1 MCTVHFQ
8 YMMRYDNGTL
18 CQHLIVIKLALDACI
33 SVCNVWDQSSVYIF
47 LRQHRGKVT
56 GIAFNPVSPHL
67 YSCGSVGSLALHDTQ
82 DDKYQLMRLLT
93 NTVARG
99 DARCPNTLTIS
110 SDGRHVAFVGPTDF
124 TISVVDAKSLDEVH
138 ICCSTI
144 CCVLF
149 CVLQ

>member
-1 MCTVHFQ
+1 M
-8 YMMRYDNGTL
+8 YGT
-18 CQHLIVIKLALDACI
+18 CHL
-33 SVCNVWDQSSVYIF
+33 SVLF
-47 LRQHRGKVT
+47 RQHRGKVT

-110 SDGRHVAFVGPTDF
+110 GDGRHMAFVGPTDF

-138 ICCSTI
+138 IWSSTI
-144 CCVLF
+144 CHLLCVFL
-149 CVLQ
+149 CSAVSGRVIS